1 MKSAHKIKEWKER
14 SKEAL
19 SSEVLGLREKL
30 RSLHF
35 LLSSGKLK
43 NVREIQEI
51 RKDIAR
57 ISTILNEKLK
67 MKK

>member
-19 SSEVLGLREKL
+19 SHEVLALREKL

-57 ISTILNEKLK
+57 IMTV
-67 MKK
+67 MKHKT